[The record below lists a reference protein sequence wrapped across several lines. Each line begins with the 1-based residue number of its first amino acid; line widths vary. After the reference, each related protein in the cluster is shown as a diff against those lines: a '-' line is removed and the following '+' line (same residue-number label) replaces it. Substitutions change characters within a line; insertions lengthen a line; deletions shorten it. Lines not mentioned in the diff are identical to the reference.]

1 MKVLIQ
7 GLGEVPTTI
16 EFALEKQRP
25 DITYIICSEYQMK
38 IVATH
43 AGFNETNEE
52 IVRKAAE
59 KTNTK
64 VVFQKCDIFDV
75 RSVGAAIGD
84 VIKQVKPEDEVVIN
98 YTGGAASVKL
108 LLGATAVVL
117 AQFLPIRIIYAL
129 RYKGGVERYEDQ
141 TDALKEI
148 FKQLY
153 GFF

>member
-1 MKVLIQ
+1 
-7 GLGEVPTTI
+7 
-16 EFALEKQRP
+16 
-25 DITYIICSEYQMK
+25 MK

-43 AGFNETNEE
+43 AGFTETNEI
-52 IVRKAAE
+52 IVRRAAE

-64 VVFQKCDIFDV
+64 VVFQTCDIFDV
-75 RSVGAAIGD
+75 KSVGTAIAD

-129 RYKGGVERYEDQ
+129 RYKGGVEKYEDQ

-153 GFF
+153 EFF

>member
-1 MKVLIQ
+1 MKILIQ

-16 EFALEKQRP
+16 ELALERQKP

-43 AGFNETNEE
+43 AGFNEPNET
-52 IVRKAAE
+52 IVKRAAE

-75 RSVGAAIGD
+75 KSVAAAIGE
-84 VIKQVKPEDEVVIN
+84 VIRQLKPDDEIVMN

-117 AQFLPIRIIYAL
+117 DRFLPIRIIYAL
-129 RYKGGVERYEDQ
+129 RYKNGVERYEDQ
-141 TDALKEI
+141 TDELKEI

-153 GFF
+153 KFF